1 MNTKRMSK
9 EQQKQLLNFTEKS
22 VNTAMDKLY
31 KISEYQS
38 ILESAYK
45 KIGKRWA
52 ENYKAEFDTQFNL
65 LVSGRK
71 TLKELI

>member
-1 MNTKRMSK
+1 MKKMSAS
-9 EQQKQLLNFTEKS
+9 QQKQLLDYAEKS

-45 KIGKRWA
+45 KIGKRWVD
-52 ENYKAEFDTQFNL
+52 NYKAEFDTEFNMM
-65 LVSGRK
+65 VSGRK
-71 TLKELI
+71 TLKDLL